1 MLAYVTVTLFLCVRV
16 LCNIVQWMTEIVF
29 LLRVTVY
36 SNLCLVFTFNSAVD
50 NVCAQCMCVTV
61 RVKM

>member
-29 LLRVTVY
+29 SIESHSL
-36 SNLCLVFTFNSAVD
+36 
-50 NVCAQCMCVTV
+50 Q
-61 RVKM
+61 